1 VLREAAAWPGPSLV
15 IAYSPCIA
23 HGIDMS
29 TQMTHQRDAVRAGYL
44 TLYRYDPA
52 KALVEGGGEPL
63 TLDSRPP
70 RESLSAWAA
79 KEGRFAVL
87 ARSQPE
93 RAEALMKLAEG
104 DARARRFLYE
114 QMAGMHREVPD
125 KAAGDAARALATPAK
140 AGEDEA

>member
-1 VLREAAAWPGPSLV
+1 
-15 IAYSPCIA
+15 
-23 HGIDMS
+23 MS

-44 TLYRYDPA
+44 MLYRYDPA
-52 KALVEGGGEPL
+52 KALIEGGGEPL
-63 TLDSRPP
+63 SLDSRPP

-93 RAEALMKLAEG
+93 RADALMKLAES
-104 DARARRFLYE
+104 RRPKARRFLYE

>member
-1 VLREAAAWPGPSLV
+1 MPIP
-15 IAYSPCIA
+15 A

-52 KALVEGGGEPL
+52 KALIEGGGEPL

-87 ARSQPE
+87 ARSHPE
-93 RAEALMKLAEG
+93 RADMLMKLAET
-104 DARARRFLYE
+104 DAKARRLQYE
-114 QMAGMHREVPD
+114 QLAGVHREVPD
-125 KAAGDAARALATPAK
+125 PSTDATARALNTPAK
-140 AGEDEA
+140 ATEVEP